1 VSTQSPDAGIV
12 LPRDLYDLRHTYAAF
27 APRAGMPVFAIS
39 TFILSLS
46 GVATVTRRGVHRAS
60 TTGAIA
66 GS

>member
-1 VSTQSPDAGIV
+1 
-12 LPRDLYDLRHTYAAF
+12 
-27 APRAGMPVFAIS
+27 MPVFAIS
-39 TFILSLS
+39 RFILSLS